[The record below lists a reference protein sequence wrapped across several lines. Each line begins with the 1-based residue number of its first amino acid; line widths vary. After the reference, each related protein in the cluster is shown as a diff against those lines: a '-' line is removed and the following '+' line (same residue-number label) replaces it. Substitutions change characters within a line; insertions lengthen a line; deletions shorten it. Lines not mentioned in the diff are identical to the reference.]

1 MITLYLFL
9 IAFAILSIGAM
20 LGIFIGARLRQNT
33 YHGVIVIQESEN
45 GLVYRLELAGDPE
58 LLVFEDSVTLKIVS
72 PDYKQLIAE

>member
-1 MITLYLFL
+1 
-9 IAFAILSIGAM
+9 M

-72 PDYKQLIAE
+72 PDYKQLIAK